1 MIQVIMFKTNQQR
14 KKTMKHKETIK
25 EFLLKGEKEESFLIS
40 DIAKNGCSGG
50 TISSLIYYDDTVK
63 FHDKYEDEIWEELK
77 TQAEDQGVTIP
88 FLISDFSYSYI
99 KMISDIKTFK
109 NCLSWWVCEVI
120 AQRIQ
125 SEREDNILLERL
137 NEERV

>member
-1 MIQVIMFKTNQQR
+1 MDN
-14 KKTMKHKETIK
+14 ETIRQ
-25 EFLLKGEKEESFLIS
+25 FLLKGEKEESFLIS
-40 DIAKNGCSGG
+40 DVATHGCSGG
-50 TISSLIYYDDTVK
+50 TISALIYYNDTVK
-63 FHDKYEDEIWEELK
+63 FHDKHEDEIWDELN

-120 AQRIQ
+120 AQRIMD
-125 SEREDNILLERL
+125 ERQDEKNKYNFGLLGL
-137 NEERV
+137 KVPNQ